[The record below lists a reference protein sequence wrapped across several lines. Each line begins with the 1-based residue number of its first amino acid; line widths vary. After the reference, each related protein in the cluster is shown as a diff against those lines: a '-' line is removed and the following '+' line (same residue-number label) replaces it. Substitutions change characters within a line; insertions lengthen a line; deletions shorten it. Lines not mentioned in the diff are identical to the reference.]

1 MCRKLF
7 ITYRK
12 HQKKKQKK
20 KREKEEKKKKRKKE
34 KRKKKINKSW
44 SSPPKAGS
52 MKKVGHLVAG
62 VETVTF
68 S

>member
-20 KREKEEKKKKRKKE
+20 KRENEEKRT
-34 KRKKKINKSW
+34 KKINKRW